1 MATAPFLTISQLTVG
16 VRLTQMNVRVI
27 HKWTRPDLKEKGK
40 IGSIELLLLDAE
52 NEVIQATI
60 AKQLVSY
67 FGPKFT
73 VGEVYTIRNLTV
85 DSNIGLDKATSNPCR
100 LKFLFSSKVQVIND
114 TSIPLHDY
122 RFADFEDILNGKVA
136 TTHYIGQ
143 WRVQTT
149 FNVTVFHVNPDIP
162 EVKQFEQSFST
173 PSASNSL
180 QVIDI
185 PDDDDHNVLTTE
197 NIKSICDIKQHEKK
211 GLYYT
216 LATVVDVDC
225 NASWYYDSCKICWAK
240 AVKNDNGRWICT
252 RDGRDGKISGLSS
265 SIPRFQVKFVVSDAS
280 KEEADFVV
288 FDSQITQ
295 FISHSASDLLAKLE
309 KDGEMES
316 IPREL
321 EAFVD
326 KTFVFKINIHE
337 KFNICQGSNSYTV
350 YSMSDDA
357 ELADKWHAKYTQLF
371 KEDFDSFKSST
382 KGLAVHV
389 ENVKFTVGGS
399 SENLTDHNIVRGSNV
414 SSHQDEESETAET
427 SPKIT
432 PLKRSY
438 PCPDAI
444 SGKQHDMNVGTRD
457 ATSATKKLVIVKKEK
472 NLSHAE
478 ELVNVQDRSEFEER
492 EK

>member
-1 MATAPFLTISQLTVG
+1 MATAPFLIISQLTVG
-16 VRLTQMNVRVI
+16 VKVTQMNVRVV

-40 IGSIELLLLDAE
+40 IRSIELLLLDAE

-67 FGPKFT
+67 FGPKVT

-85 DSNIGLDKATSNPCR
+85 DSNIGLDKATSNLCR
-100 LKFLFSSKVQVIND
+100 LKFLFSSKVQGIND
-114 TSIPLHDY
+114 TFMPLHGY
-122 RFADFEDILNGKVA
+122 RFADFEDILNAKVA
-136 TTHYIGQ
+136 TTHYIDVVGKLFEIGPIFETMGGYKC
-143 WRVQTT
+143 RTIKLE
-149 FNVTVFHVNPDIP
+149 DIH
-162 EVKQFEQSFST
+162 FST

-185 PDDDDHNVLTTE
+185 PDDDEYDALTIE

-216 LATVVDVDC
+216 LATIVNVDC
-225 NASWYYDSCKICWAK
+225 NAGWYYDSCKICWAK

-252 RDGRDGKISGLSS
+252 RDGCDGKISGFSS
-265 SIPRFQVKFVVSDAS
+265 SIPRFQVKFVVTDAS
-280 KEEADFVV
+280 NEEADFVV

-295 FISHSASDLLAKLE
+295 FISHSESNLLAKLE

-326 KTFVFKINIHE
+326 KKFVFKINIHE

-350 YSMSDDA
+350 YTMSDDA
-357 ELADKWHAKYTQLF
+357 ELADKWHAKYTHLF
-371 KEDFDSFKSST
+371 KEEFDCFKSST
-382 KGLAVHV
+382 KGLVVRV
-389 ENVKFTVGGS
+389 ENVKFTIEGS
-399 SENLTDHNIVRGSNV
+399 SDNLTDHNIVRGSNV
-414 SSHQDEESETAET
+414 SSHQVEESETAET

-438 PCPDAI
+438 PCQDAR
-444 SGKQHDMNVGTRD
+444 SGKQHDMNVGTGD
-457 ATSATKKLVIVKKEK
+457 ATSATKKLVIFKKDK
-472 NLSHAE
+472 
-478 ELVNVQDRSEFEER
+478 
-492 EK
+492 